1 MATKKQT
8 NKSVGAFEI
17 TAKEFRMG
25 NYFKQGVVEV
35 INRDS
40 VYCFVPPNGPQSIFQ
55 KLNGNYYKFEEVE
68 PIPITAGILEDLGF
82 LSNGMGF
89 HSPNAKLYY
98 YRSTSK
104 FIIVKGNVE
113 LDVQFVHQLQNLYF
127 DLYRIWLS

>member
-8 NKSVGAFEI
+8 NIPVGPFEI
-17 TAKEFRMG
+17 TAKEFRLG

-40 VYCFVPPNGPQSIFQ
+40 VYCFVPQNGQSIFQ

-68 PIPITAGILEDLGF
+68 PIQITVGILEDLGF
-82 LSNGMGF
+82 LSNGMGL
-89 HSPNAKLYY
+89 HSPNARLYY

-127 DLYRIWLS
+127 DLYGIWLS